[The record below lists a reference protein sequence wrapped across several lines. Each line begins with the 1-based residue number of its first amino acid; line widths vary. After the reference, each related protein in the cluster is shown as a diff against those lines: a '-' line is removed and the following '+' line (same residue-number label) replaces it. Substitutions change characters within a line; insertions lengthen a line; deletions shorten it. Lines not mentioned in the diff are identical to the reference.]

1 LRARCRSP
9 PKQID
14 RKPAAEPDAPR
25 LGRLRRSGGVDGD
38 GDPGPGSVDVAA
50 QHVAVQLL
58 QLDRRIHAQLVEEVL
73 ARAGVLFQR
82 LGSPSV
88 HIERT
93 HQVGH
98 ERLGQRIG
106 VQHSRQSVRDVTGP
120 SESQFRVRPLGED
133 PQQLLAEALLDS
145 GHPLARLG
153 HTPYRQLLLHA
164 SDYVA

>member
-1 LRARCRSP
+1 
-9 PKQID
+9 
-14 RKPAAEPDAPR
+14 
-25 LGRLRRSGGVDGD
+25 
-38 GDPGPGSVDVAA
+38 
-50 QHVAVQLL
+50 VQLL

-145 GHPLARLG
+145 GHPLARQAGQRLAAPKLG
-153 HTPYRQLLLHA
+153 GLAKR
-164 SDYVA
+164 